1 MKFGTSIAVTNT
13 SIFRYSARLDVH
25 WFPWKQQF
33 IKIHEFRQFI
43 PQFIGKY
50 FHFNASNLFTK
61 FDLVKVQLNPK
72 FFLPLMKT
80 TSFLYYFSEKIISID
95 KIPPILQAFKVVLS
109 CPTTEHGG
117 IWVGPLLTSSK
128 DMAQNTQETFDWV
141 SSAVKTYLGYLCF
154 IFCRKWTT
162 LLNER
167 SVSSSN
173 AIWSLA
179 TFSTATMY
187 IYFFDFEVRV
197 ASRVRHTASHDRQFA
212 GRLIK
217 VKTMAEELTYNYWG
231 VIKMSVKTNIF
242 AEKFVF

>member
-1 MKFGTSIAVTNT
+1 MVYNAT
-13 SIFRYSARLDVH
+13 VH
-25 WFPWKQQF
+25 VF
-33 IKIHEFRQFI
+33 
-43 PQFIGKY
+43 
-50 FHFNASNLFTK
+50 
-61 FDLVKVQLNPK
+61 KVQLTPK

-80 TSFLYYFSEKIISID
+80 TSFLNYFNEKIISID

-109 CPTTEHGG
+109 CPTTEHSG

-128 DMAQNTQETFDWV
+128 DMVQNTQRRLTGFRALW
-141 SSAVKTYLGYLCF
+141 KHIWG
-154 IFCRKWTT
+154 I
-162 LLNER
+162 
-167 SVSSSN
+167 VSSSN
-173 AIWSLA
+173 AIWRLA

-212 GRLIK
+212 GRFIK

-231 VIKMSVKTNIF
+231 VIKMSVNTNIF

>member
-1 MKFGTSIAVTNT
+1 MTRFYSCHKTDKKF
-13 SIFRYSARLDVH
+13 
-25 WFPWKQQF
+25 
-33 IKIHEFRQFI
+33 
-43 PQFIGKY
+43 
-50 FHFNASNLFTK
+50 
-61 FDLVKVQLNPK
+61 KVQLTPK

-117 IWVGPLLTSSK
+117 IWVRPLLTSSK
-128 DMAQNTQETFDWV
+128 DMAQNTQEMFDWV

-154 IFCRKWTT
+154 IFCRKWTR
-162 LLNER
+162 LQNER

-187 IYFFDFEVRV
+187 IYFFDSPVESATLPV
-197 ASRVRHTASHDRQFA
+197 
-212 GRLIK
+212 
-217 VKTMAEELTYNYWG
+217 TMDNLPG
-231 VIKMSVKTNIF
+231 GL
-242 AEKFVF
+242 

>member
-1 MKFGTSIAVTNT
+1 
-13 SIFRYSARLDVH
+13 
-25 WFPWKQQF
+25 
-33 IKIHEFRQFI
+33 
-43 PQFIGKY
+43 
-50 FHFNASNLFTK
+50 
-61 FDLVKVQLNPK
+61 
-72 FFLPLMKT
+72 MKT
-80 TSFLYYFSEKIISID
+80 TSFLYYFSEKNISID

-109 CPTTEHGG
+109 CPTTEHGE

-154 IFCRKWTT
+154 IFCRKWTR
-162 LLNER
+162 LLNE

-231 VIKMSVKTNIF
+231 VIKMSVNTNIF
-242 AEKFVF
+242 AKKFVF

>member
-1 MKFGTSIAVTNT
+1 M
-13 SIFRYSARLDVH
+13 
-25 WFPWKQQF
+25 
-33 IKIHEFRQFI
+33 
-43 PQFIGKY
+43 
-50 FHFNASNLFTK
+50 
-61 FDLVKVQLNPK
+61 QLTPK

-80 TSFLYYFSEKIISID
+80 TSFLYYFSEKSISID
-95 KIPPILQAFKVVLS
+95 KIPPILQALKVVLS

-154 IFCRKWTT
+154 IFCRKWTR
-162 LLNER
+162 LVNER

-231 VIKMSVKTNIF
+231 VIKMSVNTNIF

>member
-1 MKFGTSIAVTNT
+1 MLHQMKNGGHRTS
-13 SIFRYSARLDVH
+13 
-25 WFPWKQQF
+25 
-33 IKIHEFRQFI
+33 KI
-43 PQFIGKY
+43 
-50 FHFNASNLFTK
+50 
-61 FDLVKVQLNPK
+61 VKVQLTPEC
-72 FFLPLMKT
+72 FLPLMKT

-128 DMAQNTQETFDWV
+128 YMAQNTQETFDWV

-154 IFCRKWTT
+154 IFCRKWTR

-173 AIWSLA
+173 TIWVLS
-179 TFSTATMY
+179 TFSMATMY

-197 ASRVRHTASHDRQFA
+197 ASRVCQSLPVTIDNLP
-212 GRLIK
+212 GGL
-217 VKTMAEELTYNYWG
+217 
-231 VIKMSVKTNIF
+231 
-242 AEKFVF
+242 

>member
-1 MKFGTSIAVTNT
+1 MSLILITSCCGTAIE
-13 SIFRYSARLDVH
+13 RLSAFTEFYLKPLAQTLPSFVKDTTDL
-25 WFPWKQQF
+25 
-33 IKIHEFRQFI
+33 INKIQT
-43 PQFIGKY
+43 
-50 FHFNASNLFTK
+50 L
-61 FDLVKVQLNPK
+61 KVQLTPK
-72 FFLPLMKT
+72 LFLPLMKT

-141 SSAVKTYLGYLCF
+141 SSAVKTYLGYLYF
-154 IFCRKWTT
+154 IFCRKWTR

-197 ASRVRHTASHDRQFA
+197 ARRVRHTASHDRQFA

-231 VIKMSVKTNIF
+231 VIKMSVNTNIF

>member
-1 MKFGTSIAVTNT
+1 MANVDIRAQQTLVILSRSCLLNKKVS
-13 SIFRYSARLDVH
+13 YSCLL
-25 WFPWKQQF
+25 
-33 IKIHEFRQFI
+33 IKSVLQK
-43 PQFIGKY
+43 IGVDQ
-50 FHFNASNLFTK
+50 S
-61 FDLVKVQLNPK
+61 VKVQLTPQ

-95 KIPPILQAFKVVLS
+95 KIPPILQAFKVVS

-141 SSAVKTYLGYLCF
+141 SSAVKTCLGYLCF
-154 IFCRKWTT
+154 IFCRKWTR

-173 AIWSLA
+173 TIWSLA

-197 ASRVRHTASHDRQFA
+197 ASRVRHTASHEFA
-212 GRLIK
+212 GKLIK
-217 VKTMAEELTYNYWG
+217 VKR
-231 VIKMSVKTNIF
+231 
-242 AEKFVF
+242 

>member
-1 MKFGTSIAVTNT
+1 MPEVTVN
-13 SIFRYSARLDVH
+13 IFL
-25 WFPWKQQF
+25 
-33 IKIHEFRQFI
+33 
-43 PQFIGKY
+43 
-50 FHFNASNLFTK
+50 L
-61 FDLVKVQLNPK
+61 KVQLTPK

-128 DMAQNTQETFDWV
+128 DMAQNTQETFDRV

-154 IFCRKWTT
+154 IFCRKWTR

-212 GRLIK
+212 GRLI
-217 VKTMAEELTYNYWG
+217 
-231 VIKMSVKTNIF
+231 
-242 AEKFVF
+242 

>member
-1 MKFGTSIAVTNT
+1 
-13 SIFRYSARLDVH
+13 
-25 WFPWKQQF
+25 
-33 IKIHEFRQFI
+33 
-43 PQFIGKY
+43 
-50 FHFNASNLFTK
+50 
-61 FDLVKVQLNPK
+61 
-72 FFLPLMKT
+72 MKT

-154 IFCRKWTT
+154 IFCRKWTR

-179 TFSTATMY
+179 TFSTAAMY
-187 IYFFDFEVRV
+187 TAVSRKVVQQNRTRQRRKVSWVRRFMV
-197 ASRVRHTASHDRQFA
+197 LD
-212 GRLIK
+212 
-217 VKTMAEELTYNYWG
+217 
-231 VIKMSVKTNIF
+231 
-242 AEKFVF
+242 